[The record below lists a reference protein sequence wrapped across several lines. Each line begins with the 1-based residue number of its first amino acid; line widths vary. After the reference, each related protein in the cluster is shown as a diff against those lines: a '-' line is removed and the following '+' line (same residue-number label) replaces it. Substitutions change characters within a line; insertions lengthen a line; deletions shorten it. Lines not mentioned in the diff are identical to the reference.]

1 MGRSH
6 HMGRVKPI
14 QELKR
19 LAREPLLLTCIILVM
34 ASLFVFIVYPLF
46 QIGRTSF
53 FSVDGS
59 FSVAAYKRILSG
71 GNLLTALTNSLV
83 LAFIV
88 SILSTIIAYIFAYT
102 IAYINVPLKKLFNGI
117 AILPVISPP
126 FVIALSAIL
135 LFGRQGFISN
145 HLLGLQ
151 NANIYG
157 LNGLILVQTLTY
169 FPIAF
174 LVLAGLLRSISP
186 ALEEASEN
194 LGASKLKT
202 FISVTLPLST
212 PGIANA
218 YLLVFIQSL
227 ADFGN
232 PMTIGGNYTTVA
244 REIYLQAVGSY
255 DMQAGASLAMLL
267 LTITMVVYAIQK
279 FWVGKR
285 SYVTVTGKPTSG
297 RKLIDSGW
305 LKHMMFGI
313 CFSLSVTVILFYI
326 LVPIGSFIQLW
337 GINNSFTLDHY
348 KYVFNLGQKAIV
360 DTFTLSLIATPIAGL
375 LGMIIAFLIVR
386 KNFIGKKTME
396 LVSMLSIAIPGTVL
410 GIAYILSFNKA
421 PLALTGTAVII
432 IAAFV
437 VRAVPVGIRSG
448 IASLQQIDP
457 SIEEASTNLGANQ
470 SQTFFG
476 IVLPLIKP
484 AFFSGLVY
492 SFVKSMT
499 AMSAVIFLISARYNL
514 ITASILSQVESGRI
528 GVASAYCTILIIIM
542 IISLLILNGMLRLFG
557 GEYDKKTKKT
567 TNNPAG
573 QKPLSM

>member
-1 MGRSH
+1 MKGSK
-6 HMGRVKPI
+6 MIKD
-14 QELKR
+14 LKK
-19 LAREPLLLTCIILVM
+19 LARDPLLLTCIILVM

-46 QIGRTSF
+46 QIGKASFVNSQGDFTF
-53 FSVDGS
+53 FS
-59 FSVAAYKRILSG
+59 YERILSG
-71 GNLLTALTNSLV
+71 GQLLTALTNSLV
-83 LAFIV
+83 LAIIV
-88 SILSTIIAYIFAYT
+88 GTLSTIIAYIFAYT
-102 IAYINVPLKKLFNGI
+102 FAYINVPFKKLFNGI

-135 LFGRQGFISN
+135 LFGRQGFITSSF
-145 HLLGLQ
+145 LGME

-174 LVLAGLLRSISP
+174 LVLSGLLRSISP

-194 LGASKLKT
+194 MGASKLKT
-202 FISVTLPLST
+202 FIRVTLPLSI

-218 YLLVFIQSL
+218 FLLVFIQSL

-255 DMQAGASLAMLL
+255 DMQAGAALAMLL
-267 LTITMVVYAIQK
+267 LTITMIVYVIQK

-297 RKLIDSGW
+297 RRMIEKGL
-305 LKHMMFGI
+305 LKNIMFTI
-313 CFSLSVTVILFYI
+313 CFSLSITVIVFYL

-337 GINNSFTLDHY
+337 GIDNSFTLNHY
-348 KYVFNLGQKAIV
+348 RYVFSLGQKAMT
-360 DTFTLSLIATPIAGL
+360 DTFLLSVLATPIAGL

-386 KNFIGKKTME
+386 KNFIGKRVLEM
-396 LVSMLSIAIPGTVL
+396 VSMLSIAIPGTVL
-410 GIAYILSFNKA
+410 GISYILSFNQA
-421 PLALTGTAVII
+421 PLALTGTATVI

-437 VRAVPVGIRSG
+437 VRAIPVGIRSG
-448 IASLQQIDP
+448 VTALQQIDP
-457 SIEEASTNLGANQ
+457 SIEEAATNLGASQ
-470 SQTFFG
+470 SKTFFS

-499 AMSAVIFLISARYNL
+499 AMSAVIFLISAKYNL

-542 IISLLILNGMLRLFG
+542 IVSLLILNGLLRLFG
-557 GEYDKKTKKT
+557 QSSYEKNKKKT
-567 TNNPAG
+567 TKIAKE
-573 QKPLSM
+573 QTLDV